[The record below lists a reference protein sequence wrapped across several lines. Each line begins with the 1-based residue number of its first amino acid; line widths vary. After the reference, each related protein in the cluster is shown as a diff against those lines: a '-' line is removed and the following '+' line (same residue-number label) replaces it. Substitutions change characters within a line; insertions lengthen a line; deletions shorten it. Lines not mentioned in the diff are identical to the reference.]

1 MDNNLYKV
9 IKSKNKFTDFGEY
22 SRLYLFTTENIKGYL
37 KYFDLNGKNVLA
49 PTSSGDHAF
58 ESILKG
64 AKSVDMFDINKYS
77 KYMVKLKIAAIKAL
91 ERGEFLEYFL
101 VKYNN
106 HNNDYVFNKKTYK
119 KIRKYLDN
127 ETKNFFD
134 EAYEITKTGV
144 NLRNSSL
151 FYNNRN
157 DEYRQSKI
165 CLYLQPENYNYLK
178 KNIYKLDKSKYY
190 ECNLFNLPSKLNK
203 YYDLMMLSNIS
214 NYFNDI
220 DEFRK
225 FTDLRLM
232 QNLSKNGVLIREYYY
247 SNTEGCK
254 NYYGTKYEFDAFND
268 YGKDYV
274 ITKKRN

>member
-58 ESILKG
+58 ESVLKG
-64 AKSVDMFDINKYS
+64 VRSVDMFDINKYS

-134 EAYEITKTGV
+134 EAYEIAKTGV

-254 NYYGTKYEFDAFND
+254 NYYGTKYEFDSFND

>member
-9 IKSKNKFTDFGEY
+9 INSKNKFTDFGEY

-37 KYFDLNGKNVLA
+37 KYFDLNGKNILT

-64 AKSVDMFDINKYS
+64 ARSVDMFDINKYS

-134 EAYEITKTGV
+134 EAYEIAKTGF

-157 DEYRQSKI
+157 DER
-165 CLYLQPENYNYLK
+165 CLRNKGGTSWRKGKLQP
-178 KNIYKLDKSKYY
+178 SCF
-190 ECNLFNLPSKLNK
+190 CN
-203 YYDLMMLSNIS
+203 
-214 NYFNDI
+214 
-220 DEFRK
+220 
-225 FTDLRLM
+225 
-232 QNLSKNGVLIREYYY
+232 QCIRYVGKTHDR
-247 SNTEGCK
+247 SHARGC
-254 NYYGTKYEFDAFND
+254 
-268 YGKDYV
+268 V
-274 ITKKRN
+274 CSC

>member
-64 AKSVDMFDINKYS
+64 VRSVDMFDINKYS

-254 NYYGTKYEFDAFND
+254 NYYGTKYEFDAFSD